1 MTRARGAMGAAALI
15 GLLAG
20 CGAQPAERP
29 AASPMRAAATAAKV
43 KIVPSQFGRVLADGR
58 GQALYLFSR
67 EAGRASRCYG
77 ACAKAWPPV
86 PARGR
91 PTAGGGARAGLVGT
105 TRRRDG
111 TLQLTYAGRPVYY
124 YVGDSPGRVLC
135 HDVTEFGGV
144 WRVMRS
150 DGAPVR

>member
-1 MTRARGAMGAAALI
+1 VRRARLPAVAAALFT
-15 GLLAG
+15 LSAG
-20 CGAQPAERP
+20 CGTQPAERRP
-29 AASPMRAAATAAKV
+29 AAPVRAAATATQV
-43 KIVPSQFGRVLADGR
+43 DIVRSQFGAILADGR
-58 GQALYLFSR
+58 GRALYRFSR
-67 EAGRASRCYG
+67 ETDGASRCYG
-77 ACAKAWPPV
+77 ACARAWPPV
-86 PARGR
+86 PAGGR
-91 PTAGGGARAGLVGT
+91 PTAGRGARARLIAT

-150 DGAPVR
+150 DGSAVR

>member
-1 MTRARGAMGAAALI
+1 VRPALRLVAAAATLVA
-15 GLLAG
+15 LPAG
-20 CGAQPAERP
+20 CGGQPTERS
-29 AASPMRAAATAAKV
+29 AAAAPAAATGSSV
-43 KIVPSQFGRVLADGR
+43 KTVRSQFGRILADGR
-58 GQALYLFSR
+58 GQAIYRFSR
-67 EAGRASRCYG
+67 ETSGASRCYD

-91 PTAGGGARAGLVGT
+91 PMAGRGAHTRLIGT

-124 YVGDSPGRVLC
+124 YVRDSPGRVLC

-144 WRVMRS
+144 WRVMRG
-150 DGAPVR
+150 DGSAVR

>member
-1 MTRARGAMGAAALI
+1 MTRARGAVGAAALI

-20 CGAQPAERP
+20 CGAQPAQRR
-29 AASPMRAAATAAKV
+29 AAAPVRAAATGPKV
-43 KIVPSQFGRVLADGR
+43 KIVRSQFGHILADGR
-58 GQALYLFSR
+58 GQALYRFSR
-67 EAGRASRCYG
+67 ETGGASRCYG

-91 PTAGGGARAGLVGT
+91 PTAGRGARAGLVGT

-111 TLQLTYAGRPVYY
+111 TPQLTYAGRPVYY
-124 YVGDSPGRVLC
+124 YLGDSPGRVVC

-150 DGAPVR
+150 DGSAVR

>member
-1 MTRARGAMGAAALI
+1 MTRARGAVGAAALI

-29 AASPMRAAATAAKV
+29 AVAPVRAAATGTKV
-43 KIVPSQFGRVLADGR
+43 TIVRSQFGRILADGR
-58 GQALYLFSR
+58 GQALYRFSG
-67 EAGRASRCYG
+67 ETGGASRCYG
-77 ACAKAWPPV
+77 ACAKAWPPM

-91 PTAGGGARAGLVGT
+91 PAAGRGARPGLIGT

-124 YVGDSPGRVLC
+124 YLGDSPSRVLC

-144 WRVMRS
+144 WRVIRG
-150 DGAPVR
+150 DGSAVR

>member
-1 MTRARGAMGAAALI
+1 MTRPRGTVG
-15 GLLAG
+15 
-20 CGAQPAERP
+20 
-29 AASPMRAAATAAKV
+29 AKV
-43 KIVPSQFGRVLADGR
+43 MTVRSQFGRILADGR
-58 GQALYLFSR
+58 GQALYRFSR
-67 EAGRASRCYG
+67 DKGGASRCYG

-91 PTAGGGARAGLVGT
+91 PTAGRAARAGLVGT

-111 TLQLTYAGRPVYY
+111 TLQLTYAGRPVYH

-150 DGAPVR
+150 DGSPVR